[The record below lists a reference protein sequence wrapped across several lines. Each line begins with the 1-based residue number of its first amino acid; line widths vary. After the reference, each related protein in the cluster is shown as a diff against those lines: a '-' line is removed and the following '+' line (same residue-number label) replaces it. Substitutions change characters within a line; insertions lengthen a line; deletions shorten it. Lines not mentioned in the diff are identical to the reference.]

1 MQEKGKFQ
9 WGKFILD
16 CLICWA
22 LTIASYFIFFIP
34 ASLIAQFVRKFL
46 IYVFNST
53 SYYLGNLNILNDF
66 FFIALWLM
74 LCPLFFFGIWFFLEK
89 KSIIKYKI
97 YNSSFWFV
105 ILSTSFWWWLA
116 YGFATTGK

>member
-1 MQEKGKFQ
+1 MQEKEKFK

-34 ASLIAQFVRKFL
+34 ASLIAKFVRKFL

-53 SYYLGNLNILNDF
+53 FYYGLYLYYQQVFGGG
-66 FFIALWLM
+66 WLM
-74 LCPLFFFGIWFFLEK
+74 DLRPLANKEFQCHTL
-89 KSIIKYKI
+89 
-97 YNSSFWFV
+97 
-105 ILSTSFWWWLA
+105 
-116 YGFATTGK
+116 

>member
-1 MQEKGKFQ
+1 MQEKFK

-105 ILSTSFWWWLA
+105 FILSTSFWWWLA